1 MTRLV
6 LLSYNFIF
14 DPSETWSRMS
24 EFESSLADYF
34 KQRGLQ
40 AETVTP
46 LGITTAKVVMITK
59 IKELPPPPK
68 PKIQTI
74 KKDIKSLQEQKNY
87 K

>member
-59 IKELPPPPK
+59 IKEVVPPVK
-68 PKIQTI
+68 PAIQPV
-74 KKDIKSLQEQKNY
+74 KKDIKSLQNPKNY
-87 K
+87 R